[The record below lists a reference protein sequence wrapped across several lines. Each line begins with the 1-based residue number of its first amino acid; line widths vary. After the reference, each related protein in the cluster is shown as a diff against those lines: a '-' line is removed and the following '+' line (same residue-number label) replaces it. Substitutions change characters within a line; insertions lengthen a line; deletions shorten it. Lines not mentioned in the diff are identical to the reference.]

1 MPSIENVEPE
11 PEVSMPQASVLRKRH
26 SVRFKND
33 AVNEPCHNESKTN
46 KLPPPPP
53 QSTATQSKGR
63 LMRQMGVL
71 KVNKKLSGGVKKRTA
86 KKVVFNGTFPI
97 DDPISSRFDGCND
110 TSDDD
115 DDEVEDED
123 EEDDNDDNDVDDND
137 DGECCD
143 RGVSI
148 EELVSDR
155 KVKLNY
161 KKMMNE
167 YERSFAAFDQLMASR
182 NMQHLRKDFNVND

>member
-11 PEVSMPQASVLRKRH
+11 PEVSMPQTSVLRKRH
-26 SVRFKND
+26 NVRFKND
-33 AVNEPCHNESKTN
+33 AVHEQLFNNEPKKTSA
-46 KLPPPPP
+46 LPPP
-53 QSTATQSKGR
+53 STAPNSK

-71 KVNKKLSGGVKKRTA
+71 KVNKKLCGSVKKKRG

-97 DDPISSRFDGCND
+97 DDPISSRFDGCD
-110 TSDDD
+110 DEVSDEDDD
-115 DDEVEDED
+115 D
-123 EEDDNDDNDVDDND
+123 EDDNDDDET
-137 DGECCD
+137 ECCD

-148 EELVSDR
+148 EELVVDR

-182 NMQHLRKDFNVND
+182 SMQHLRNDFNVND